1 MHRPEH
7 DQLLTGAAM
16 EGRAPGPT
24 RCRDVSGTALVG
36 TLVGFAILM
45 VLLMLAVQIV
55 VRLYAT
61 SALTSAATQAAQ
73 QVASAPSPPA
83 AIAAAEAQARS
94 DLGSTPVVFQWREVD
109 GQQVVLHVS
118 APSPEFL
125 PGIPGWR
132 HISRTVTV
140 RTERFR

>member
-1 MHRPEH
+1 MGGP
-7 DQLLTGAAM
+7 T
-16 EGRAPGPT
+16 PGPS
-24 RCRDVSGTALVG
+24 RRRGEPGTALVG

-45 VLLMLAVQIV
+45 VLLLLAVQIV

-61 SALTSAATQAAQ
+61 SVLTSAATQAAQ
-73 QVASAPSPPA
+73 QVASAPSPSA
-83 AIAAAEAQARS
+83 AVPAAEAQARS
-94 DLGSTPVVFQWREVD
+94 DLGSTRVVFDWREVD

-132 HISRTVTV
+132 RISRTITV